1 LLPNT
6 LSFAAA
12 CVVLPSQRSG
22 GFHKYSDPGKIVAAD
37 DASSAMFVSEQERFV
52 TDVAL
57 DEKMQRERAYA
68 RKAAVILQ
76 RREREAEREEERWK
90 RMEEEKAREEERVRE
105 LQRKGG
111 KARRNK
117 GSEPYDLVTQAY
129 AADTAGARLRFQ
141 DDMTKY
147 RAAMRAQFL
156 QEKARGVDFD
166 ILSGS
171 SQPLMQL
178 PGRPLAPPELG
189 EKPSMH

>member
-1 LLPNT
+1 
-6 LSFAAA
+6 
-12 CVVLPSQRSG
+12 
-22 GFHKYSDPGKIVAAD
+22 
-37 DASSAMFVSEQERFV
+37 MFVSEQERFV

-68 RKAAVILQ
+68 RNAAAILQ

-90 RMEEEKAREEERVRE
+90 RMEEEKAKEEERVRE
-105 LQRKGG
+105 LQRRGT

-129 AADTAGARLRFQ
+129 TADAAGARLRYQ

-156 QEKARGVDFD
+156 QEKARGAEFD
-166 ILSGS
+166 ILSGTA
-171 SQPLMQL
+171 QHLMDL
-178 PGRPLAPPELG
+178 PARPLAPPELG
-189 EKPSMH
+189 TKPSMH